1 MPLEDISIPSPRDT
15 IVREI
20 ESQIIRGKLRPGEK
34 LPTERELAAQTGA
47 SKTVVHF
54 ALIELERLGQSRR

>member
-34 LPTERELAAQTGA
+34 LPTERELAAQTSA
-47 SKTVVHF
+47 HLPLMPRSMVRSVK
-54 ALIELERLGQSRR
+54 